1 MVLGWDLPHRPVMP
15 VRGGEQRSLV
25 AAARA
30 VEEARKVL
38 RGRAVASWFLPGPS
52 SVRMWTAPPPRS
64 HLDRRHPSRRDRR
77 RCLPW
82 MAGDRSITFLYDIP
96 NTCAVPRLTPA

>member
-38 RGRAVASWFLPGPS
+38 RDRAVASWFLPGPDIGPD
-52 SVRMWTAPPPRS
+52 MDGTAAAESPRPETPT
-64 HLDRRHPSRRDRR
+64 RR
-77 RCLPW
+77 
-82 MAGDRSITFLYDIP
+82 G
-96 NTCAVPRLTPA
+96 